1 MNNLQLGK
9 MAETLKY
16 EIAQIGDGVVGEI
29 SV

>member
-1 MNNLQLGK
+1 

-16 EIAQIGDGVVGEI
+16 EIAQIGDWVVGEI